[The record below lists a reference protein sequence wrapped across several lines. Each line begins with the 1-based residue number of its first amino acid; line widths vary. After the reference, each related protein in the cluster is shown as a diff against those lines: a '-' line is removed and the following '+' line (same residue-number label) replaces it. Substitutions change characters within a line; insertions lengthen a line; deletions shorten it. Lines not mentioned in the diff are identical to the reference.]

1 MASLTHILVR
11 DVMQKSIVTISASET
26 LSTVEDIMT
35 LGQVRHIP
43 VVQAGRLVGVVSHR
57 DLLRASLSN
66 LSDHRDDERRM
77 FLHVVEIARVM
88 STPPV
93 VVTPDVTVGE
103 AALIMAERKI
113 GCLPVLEADE
123 LVGMITETDI
133 LHLVAGLLPS

>member
-1 MASLTHILVR
+1 MASLTHIPVR

-66 LSDHRDDERRM
+66 LAGHRDDERRL

-103 AALIMAERKI
+103 AALIMTERRI
-113 GCLPVLEADE
+113 GCLPVVEGDE